1 MLQINAPE
9 LTRPGLRNRS
19 ATRCALL
26 AFAFAAALCAPL
38 SAQTAASRPKAAPTN
53 ATSGRSFL
61 WKVESASGALY
72 LAGSVH
78 ALSADIYPLNP
89 AFERA
94 FNASDTLVEEID
106 LGEMAQLS
114 SPLAMLGKGMYQD
127 GRTFD
132 QAVSKETAA
141 LVAERVKDLIPFEML
156 RPMKPWMVDLMLT
169 AIELQKE
176 GLDTNLGL
184 DKHFFDEAKG
194 AGKRV
199 VGLETAE
206 SQIDRLDQLPGDVQE
221 QMLRSSLE
229 DLDAE
234 RKNLKSIVAAWRRGD
249 ATGLQQLL
257 LSGMANYPAAYASLL
272 VERNRNWMPQL
283 ESCLTGR
290 NSCFVVVGA
299 AHLVG
304 PDGLLTMLQKKGYRL
319 QQQ

>member
-1 MLQINAPE
+1 MTRRRAVTVIQRIMLQKRRI
-9 LTRPGLRNRS
+9 
-19 ATRCALL
+19 LL
-26 AFAFAAALCAPL
+26 VLAFAAAVCAPL
-38 SAQTAASRPKAAPTN
+38 AAQTART
-53 ATSGRSFL
+53 ATTAKNFL
-61 WKVESASGALY
+61 WKVESATGALY

-94 FNASDTLVEEID
+94 FNASQTLVEEID
-106 LGEMAQLS
+106 LGDLGQLT
-114 SPLAMLGKGMYQD
+114 SPLTILGKGMYQD

-141 LVAERVKDLIPFEML
+141 LVAERVKDMIPFEML
-156 RPMKPWMVDLMLT
+156 RPMKPWMVDLTVT

-176 GLDTNLGL
+176 GLDANLGL
-184 DKHFFDEAKG
+184 DKHFFDEAKA

-199 VGLETAE
+199 IGLETAE
-206 SQIDRLDQLPGDVQE
+206 SQIDRLDQLPAAVQE

-249 ATGLQQLL
+249 SAALQQLL
-257 LSGMANYPAAYASLL
+257 LAGIANYPAAYASLL

-283 ESCLTGR
+283 ESCLAAR

-304 PDGLLTMLQKKGYRL
+304 PDGLLAMLQKRGYRL
-319 QQQ
+319 TQQ